1 MEVKIEYYVLG
12 LLTISFIF
20 FNIVAYFMGGVNEP
34 YRDLLLTIA
43 VGHFVMSKLIV
54 IKKNK

>member
-1 MEVKIEYYVLG
+1 MEVTIRYYIFG
-12 LLTISFIF
+12 LFTISILF
-20 FNIVAYFMGGVNEP
+20 FFSAASLIGGTSEP

-54 IKKNK
+54 IKKKE